1 MHQGGGPQAAGLL
14 QQRAVIQWKQ
24 AAGGVDAVSKRRKKA
39 HVGQLGAEQLPGDE
53 RVGVAVGMDGLA
65 RRVPVGDHQPLSR
78 LDSRLAPQ
86 IEVVPVQLPQGN
98 AVKAGD
104 AGQGLPRLDGVE
116 SIHMPDH
123 QRLPHRQHAVRQKA
137 VEFLQNGRVRLVTD
151 RDAVQGVAGPHYMYL
166 HNRPSLVG
174 LLQLM
179 RERGRGIQAA

>member
-1 MHQGGGPQAAGLL
+1 MVWMDWPGGG
-14 QQRAVIQWKQ
+14 
-24 AAGGVDAVSKRRKKA
+24 
-39 HVGQLGAEQLPGDE
+39 
-53 RVGVAVGMDGLA
+53 
-65 RRVPVGDHQPLSR
+65 PVGDHQPLSR